1 MVTLPRD
8 ADTPELIQA
17 INALITTV
25 DKLDKKVNK
34 AIEDRQ
40 EELREQAE
48 KITRLQTEMTFVKW
62 IGGAVGAATILM
74 LIERIS
80 KLI

>member
-1 MVTLPRD
+1 MVTLSRD

-17 INALITTV
+17 INTLIVTV
-25 DKLDKKVNK
+25 KSLDEKLDN

-40 EELREQAE
+40 SKMSEQAE
-48 KITRLQTEMTFVKW
+48 KITRLQSEMTFVKW
-62 IGGAVGAATILM
+62 IGGAVGGATVLM
-74 LIERIS
+74 FIERIA